1 MSSENKTWSFAKT
14 LEEVI
19 AYPNLREPKPPTL
32 WPSSAT
38 STRVADNGEEVVGGA
53 CRRATAISYIKRL
66 RSFMPDKLSDFHHII
81 LKDIDAIPVE
91 RSMEL
96 RRMGELGN
104 VFEDWLINDTKRSG
118 LYYDDQCPVY
128 YHEARFSGKVDICLF
143 RPETNKYVLAE
154 VKSISPYWVDQCI
167 GTSWMINNH
176 KEAKPRIKHLLQIAF
191 YHWHKTT
198 SSPDSYEHSK
208 LIYVG
213 RAHGEMGEYNVD
225 VRPGD
230 DGKEYIW
237 YQQVAPHTF
246 QWRNSGYTMGSMMDS
261 AKMILSTVKGGGLPP
276 RDYDWILTEE
286 TIDKMYKNGELPAGQ
301 ATKHEKRRGQIE
313 YNNSVEPTNKLR
325 TEEYERAIEAYNG
338 DSVNN
343 PRPKKPTMLK
353 PKRVNKRIER
363 FNKVCSLCDYKT
375 FCFNEQGEP
384 LAD

>member
-1 MSSENKTWSFAKT
+1 MSSKDATWSFAKV

-19 AYPNLREPKPPTL
+19 SYPSLREPKPPTL

-38 STRVADNGEEVVGGA
+38 SIRIADNGEEVVGGA

-81 LKDIDAIPVE
+81 LKDIDEIPVE

-167 GTSWMINNH
+167 GTSWMIKNQR
-176 KEAKPRIKHLLQIAF
+176 EAKPRIKHLLQIAF
-191 YHWHKTT
+191 YHWHKTS

-225 VRPGD
+225 VRLED
-230 DGKEYIW
+230 DGKEYVW
-237 YQQVAPHTF
+237 YQQVRPHTF
-246 QWRNSGYTMGSMMDS
+246 PWRNSGYTICSMMES
-261 AKMILSTVKGGGLPP
+261 AKGILATVKNGGLPK
-276 RDYDWILTEE
+276 RDFDWILTEE
-286 TIDKMYKNGELPAGQ
+286 TIQKMYKNGELPAGQ
-301 ATKHEKRRGQIE
+301 AAKFEKRKAQIE
-313 YNNSVEPTNKLR
+313 YNNSVDPTNKKL
-325 TEEYERAIEAYNG
+325 TKEYEDSIKSYNE
-338 DSVNN
+338 DPENN

-363 FNKVCSLCDYKT
+363 FNKVCELCDYTT
-375 FCFNEQGEP
+375 FCFDEKGFAH
-384 LAD
+384 AD